1 MPLYRPSEMR
11 KDARYT
17 TKEPTLADKLAAV
30 KAKYPYAQFPSDFGQ
45 NPADAVALDRL
56 SSNIPKWA
64 QKAGA
69 KVSEFFGAGSPKN
82 NEILSRVGSMRPA
95 GSGNSVSDVQ
105 YKGLLAAGRL
115 VVDNVVPGGGAG
127 RVGRILTRA
136 DELYNAEMKGIGMSA
151 RGVNSAR
158 SMLGDV
164 VEMSGYMANPNGGY
178 LTSGDV
184 DKEMVG
190 QIYEEASA
198 RGLDPVMVA
207 RERLP
212 YAMFEASDAGRKYSE
227 QQAEYGKPIWQ
238 NDDGSY
244 VSARDLEEGP
254 NAVTKSSRY
263 VPKFMET
270 SGNRT

>member
-1 MPLYRPSEMR
+1 MALSSSNPNRSVLFEGL
-11 KDARYT
+11 
-17 TKEPTLADKLAAV
+17 TLDDKLAAI

-45 NPADAVALDRL
+45 HPADGVAIDRL
-56 SSNIPKWA
+56 ASDVPEWA
-64 QKAGA
+64 QKVGA
-69 KVSEFFGAGSPKN
+69 KVSDFFGAGKPKK

-95 GSGNSVSDVQ
+95 GSGNSASDVQ

-115 VVDNVVPGGGAG
+115 LVDNVVPGGGAG
-127 RVGRILTRA
+127 RAGRILTRA

-151 RGVNSAR
+151 RGAVSAK
-158 SMLGDV
+158 SMFGDI

-178 LTSGDV
+178 LTSGDI

-190 QIYEEASA
+190 EIYQEASR
-198 RGLDPVMVA
+198 RGLDPAMVA
-207 RERLP
+207 QERLP
-212 YAMFEASDAGRKYSE
+212 YAMFEASDAGRRYSE
-227 QQAEYGKPIWQ
+227 QQSEYGKPIWQ

-270 SGNRT
+270 SANRT